1 MTWQDTLARLGDT
14 AERRARNL
22 LARYESGLIDRDTF
36 VQLAAALV
44 AREQGRAV
52 STADLAVAATVAR
65 QTGRPVSPA
74 GLDLPADQRRI
85 RDAVGTV
92 LEDRPTTVPDEDLP
106 RSRSDR
112 LARLARAE
120 TLSAG
125 QTATQAAWAAVT
137 VRDGW
142 VRQPD
147 SDPCPLCLSWSDGVK
162 RPWSVPMNRHPGCG
176 CIPVPA

>member
-1 MTWQDTLARLGDT
+1 MTWQDTLARLGDD
-14 AERRARNL
+14 AERRARAL
-22 LARYESGLIDRDTF
+22 LARYEAGLLDRDTF
-36 VQLAAALV
+36 VALAAALV

-52 STADLAVAATVAR
+52 SAADVAVAATVAR
-65 QTGRPVSPA
+65 QTGTAVSPA
-74 GLDLPADQRRI
+74 GIPNPADQVRL

-92 LEDRPTTVPDEDLP
+92 LDDRPSTVPDEDLP

-125 QTATQAAWAAVT
+125 QTATQTAWAALS

-142 VRQPD
+142 VRRTD
-147 SDPCPLCLSWSDGVK
+147 ADPCPKCVAWADGVK
-162 RPWSVPMNRHPGCG
+162 RPWSVQMARHIGCA
-176 CIPVPA
+176 CLPVPA